1 MGLGRG
7 YTLLLAYPLKKP
19 SDEGLFNGATDGIRT
34 HDHSDHNRGLYQL
47 SYGRHKRKMG
57 SKLVGS
63 SFMLKNVDFV
73 HRKNFSYGRNILD
86 VLIPNI
92 LTYQSCIF
100 CILTFIEGGK

>member
-1 MGLGRG
+1 
-7 YTLLLAYPLKKP
+7 
-19 SDEGLFNGATDGIRT
+19 
-34 HDHSDHNRGLYQL
+34 
-47 SYGRHKRKMG
+47 MG